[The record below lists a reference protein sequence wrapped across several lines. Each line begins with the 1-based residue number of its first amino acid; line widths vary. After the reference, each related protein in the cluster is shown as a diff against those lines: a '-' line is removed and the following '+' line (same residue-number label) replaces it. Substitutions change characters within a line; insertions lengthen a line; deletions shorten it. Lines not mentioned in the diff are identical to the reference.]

1 MPHFTIPS
9 PNLREDG
16 PVCAPLSSSRVG
28 RSTLYRPLNGELI
41 MEALSGEPATEGG
54 CRCLQPPFVYTQ
66 FDSTYLGV
74 DPQNGRYA
82 DVSMDVCRA
91 CGRNW
96 LHYHFE
102 LEWQSRSGRWYRGL
116 VASEVARGVSALNA
130 ASVLEELP
138 WYFAG
143 GSYFGGNVHRAS
155 GRLID

>member
-1 MPHFTIPS
+1 
-9 PNLREDG
+9 
-16 PVCAPLSSSRVG
+16 
-28 RSTLYRPLNGELI
+28 
-41 MEALSGEPATEGG
+41 MEAQSGEPAPDEQG
-54 CRCLQPPFVYTQ
+54 CKCLQPPFVHTQ

-82 DVSMDVCRA
+82 DVSMDVCRI

-116 VASEVARGVSALNA
+116 VAGEVVAQVSAHNA

-143 GSYFGGNVHRAS
+143 GSYFGGNVHRAA
-155 GRLID
+155 GRLMD